1 MKNDKM
7 KNQYRVNEQIRVREV
22 RVVGD
27 DGSTVMPTR
36 QALDIAR
43 DKGVDL
49 VEISP
54 NAQPP
59 VCRIIDYSKFLYQQ
73 KKRAKELKA
82 KQVKQEVKE
91 IRFGPQTDD
100 HDYNFKLKHAKEFL
114 EEGNKVRAFVFFR
127 GRSILFKEQ
136 GEVLLLRFAND
147 LEEYGK
153 VEQMPALEGKKMF
166 LYLSPKKAGVAK
178 KSQQKMDRERRE
190 AEAKSGSNRAVAT
203 EATESNPAN
212 GGLFANAKNGADAL
226 KKLKND

>member
-22 RVVGD
+22 RIVGEG
-27 DGSTVMPTR
+27 GSTVMPTR
-36 QALDIAR
+36 QALDMAHQQ
-43 DKGVDL
+43 GVDL

-59 VCRIIDYSKFLYQQ
+59 VCRLIDYSKFLYQQ
-73 KKRAKELKA
+73 KKHQKEMKA
-82 KQVKQEVKE
+82 KQVKVEVKE

-114 EEGNKVRAFVFFR
+114 EEGNKVRAYVFFR

-147 LEEYGK
+147 LEEYAK
-153 VEQMPALEGKKMF
+153 VEQLPRLEGKKMF
-166 LYLSPKKAGVAK
+166 LFLAPKKAGVAK
-178 KSQQKMDRERRE
+178 KSQQKRDNERRE
-190 AEAKSGSNRAVAT
+190 AEAKAAQDQEA
-203 EATESNPAN
+203 EATVSSN
-212 GGLFANAKNGADAL
+212 GLLANAKGGEDL
-226 KKLKND
+226 LSKLKLDEEQ